1 MVLPVL
7 PSLANISVADEHP
20 FETAQSLQNANLA
33 QQLANMHAQQA
44 NQMQPQMLQAQ
55 LQNMQAHTGLTGAQQ
70 NLTQKQVDNYA
81 KMMAIKMQAAQNAS
95 PQNKGAAG
103 QAVWS
108 QKVLANP
115 SLYTQ
120 ADVAAAQQVHDKQQA
135 MIKNLQR
142 KTAVYGF
149 SPGQKA
155 AYVAHTQYPGTSP
168 FATKMQ
174 NLAAK
179 AGMSTAQ
186 QVSAQRYNMLNA
198 AMNQAQGLLPSAMTY
213 ADHPTA
219 LMQDE
224 YRNITQHVPLIG
236 GTPPSQSYYDYQ
248 NLKKINDQ
256 IGAEAQKAAQ
266 AGTSREEAAK
276 FNNIYSLTNSPWV
289 DSSTA
294 IKNRFNTLR
303 TLFNDL
309 SSASR
314 EPVGKTQAPG
324 KLIPTAASTPAAQ
337 GSTATTLPAQV
348 LTPLQKLAIAEQQR
362 RAALKA
368 KGGS

>member
-1 MVLPVL
+1 MLPVL

-33 QQLANMHAQQA
+33 QQIANMHGQQA

-55 LQNMQAHTGLTGAQQ
+55 LQNMQTKTGYLQQ
-70 NLTQKQVDNYA
+70 QSDNYP
-81 KMMAIKMQAAQNAS
+81 KMIAAKMQAIQNAS

-108 QKVLANP
+108 ENVLANP
-115 SLYTQ
+115 SNYTQ
-120 ADVAAAQQVHDKQQA
+120 AVVAAAQQVHDKQQA
-135 MIKNLQR
+135 IIKNTQS
-142 KTAVYGF
+142 KTAVMGYNPAMK
-149 SPGQKA
+149 S
-155 AYVAHTQYPGTSP
+155 AYVVHNQYPGKTP

-174 NLAAK
+174 NLAAQG
-179 AGMSTAQ
+179 AMSTAQ

-198 AMNQAQGLLPSAMTY
+198 AMNQAQGLLPSAMKY
-213 ADHPTA
+213 ADNPTA
-219 LMQDE
+219 LAEDE

-276 FNNIYSLTNSPWV
+276 FNNIYSLTNSPWA

-294 IKNRFNTLR
+294 IRNRFNTLR
-303 TLFNDL
+303 ILFNDL

-314 EPVGKTQAPG
+314 KPVGKTQAPG
-324 KLIPTAASTPAAQ
+324 KLIPTPA
-337 GSTATTLPAQV
+337 STATTATPNLSRRDKIGLLLKKKFGVDPDAQ
-348 LTPLQKLAIAEQQR
+348 
-362 RAALKA
+362 
-368 KGGS
+368 